1 MTGKVTEGLY
11 NLQGRG
17 ANTNTF
23 GIEATHGKSTSG
35 VNENQL
41 YFSKF
46 YRKAKLITVYLINVL
61 L

>member
-1 MTGKVTEGLY
+1 MWCKHC
-11 NLQGRG
+11 
-17 ANTNTF
+17 NTF
-23 GIEATHGKSTSG
+23 GVEATHGESTSG